1 MQGLGISPGIS
12 IGRASVVRSLAIAG
26 TGALLK
32 SEPAIREEIDKYHE
46 AVRLSTE
53 EIRSI
58 VTGLQGEG
66 ADILETHIELLNDAQ
81 LEEDVIKKI
90 RGEKKNAVDAVLEVV
105 RGLVETFYTMED
117 EYLKA
122 RAADIQDIGNRI
134 CRHLSA
140 MPPGREKKEEGMADA
155 SEDTPGWPGEETID
169 GPTEAPADGG
179 EQAGIILIADD
190 LSPSDTLTLD
200 LRRVAGFVTAGGGA
214 TSHAA
219 IIARSRGIPAVAGCG
234 AALQAIRD
242 NDLLVLDGQTG
253 TVFVNPD
260 PEVLEQYESRKIKH
274 AEKRRQQHSLRDI
287 AAVTTDGKRIRLL
300 ANIATEEDWKEA
312 LEQGAEGVGLLRTEL
327 LFMGRKDFP
336 TEDEQFIFYRHIA
349 LTAGNRP
356 VTIRTLDI
364 GGDKPLPYLGL
375 PAEQNPFLGYRAIRI
390 SLDKSD
396 LFLTQL
402 RAILRASAFG
412 KLKILFPMI
421 SHVQQVRAAMAFL
434 KQARQELLKNGVA
447 FDPQIGAGIMI
458 EIPSAAIIADLLA
471 KEVDFFSIGTN
482 DLAQYTLAVDRMN
495 EKTAP
500 LYDPFHPAVL
510 RLIQYTVEQA
520 QKNNIPVSLCGEMA
534 ADPMAVLLMIGMG
547 LEELSLNG
555 RSIPVIKNIILQSSW
570 EQACSVYKKIME
582 AQP

>member
-1 MQGLGISPGIS
+1 MGISPGIS
-12 IGRASVVRSLAIAG
+12 IGRASVVRSLALAA
-26 TGALLK
+26 TGVLLK
-32 SEPAIREEIDKYHE
+32 SESAVQEEIDKYHE

-58 VTGLQGEG
+58 VTGLEGEG
-66 ADILETHIELLNDAQ
+66 ADILETHIELLNDPQ

-90 RGEKKNAVDAVLEVV
+90 RNEKKNTVDAVLEVIL
-105 RGLVETFYTMED
+105 GLVETFYSMED
-117 EYLKA
+117 KYLKS
-122 RAADIQDIGNRI
+122 RAADVQDIGNRI
-134 CRHLSA
+134 CRNLVTSPSA
-140 MPPGREKKEEGMADA
+140 RGRTGEGMMGATGETA
-155 SEDTPGWPGEETID
+155 GWPGEAAAHGSER
-169 GPTEAPADGG
+169 
-179 EQAGIILIADD
+179 AGIILIADD

-200 LRRVAGFVTAGGGA
+200 LRRVAGFVTAAGGA

-234 AALQAIRD
+234 AALQEIRD

-253 TVFVNPD
+253 TVFINPD
-260 PEVLEQYESRKIKH
+260 PAILEQYQGRKIKY
-274 AEKRRQQHSLRDI
+274 AEKNRQLRSLKDI

-300 ANIATEEDWKEA
+300 ANVATEEDWKEA

-327 LFMGRKDFP
+327 LFMGKEDFP
-336 TEDEQFIFYRHIA
+336 TEDEQFIFYRRIA
-349 LTAGNRP
+349 LTAGSRP

-375 PAEQNPFLGYRAIRI
+375 PSEQNPFLGYRAIRI
-390 SLDKSD
+390 SLDKSEI
-396 LFLTQL
+396 FLTQL

-421 SHVQQVRAAMAFL
+421 SHVQQVRAAMSFL
-434 KQARQELLKNGVA
+434 KQARNELLKNGVA
-447 FDPQIGAGIMI
+447 FDPQISAGIMI
-458 EIPSAAIIADLLA
+458 EIPSAAITADLLA

-495 EKTAP
+495 EKTAS

-520 QKNNIPVSLCGEMA
+520 KKNNIAVSLCGEMA
-534 ADPMAVLLMIGMG
+534 ADPMAVLLLIGMG
-547 LEELSLNG
+547 LEELSVNG
-555 RSIPVIKNIILQSSW
+555 PSIPVIKNIILQSGW
-570 EQACSVYKKIME
+570 EDACSVCKKIME